1 MITKS
6 QQFAKTNPTLILLI
20 GFSLKIEK
28 NSHRALRNTPHSPR
42 LPSRVLFEHYEAEVG
57 VSLRRSV

>member
-6 QQFAKTNPTLILLI
+6 QQFAKTNPTHSLLL

-42 LPSRVLFEHYEAEVG
+42 LPAGDPVGKAEAEVG
-57 VSLRRSV
+57 VSLRK